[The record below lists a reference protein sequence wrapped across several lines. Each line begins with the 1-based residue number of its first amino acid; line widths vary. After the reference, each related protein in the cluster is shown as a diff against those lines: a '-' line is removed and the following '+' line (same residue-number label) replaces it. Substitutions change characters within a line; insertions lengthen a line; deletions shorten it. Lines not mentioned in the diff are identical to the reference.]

1 MFIKINNA
9 FFNVMELM
17 ELQSMWL
24 NIIFFS
30 VYFWKG
36 WNQDFTPS

>member
-9 FFNVMELM
+9 FFNVVELM

-30 VYFWKG
+30 VYF
-36 WNQDFTPS
+36 